1 MHLAKIRAF
10 IFDMDGVLIDSENL
24 YKVIEQNL
32 FDKVGVAIDQEE
44 HVSYQGSSNPVMW
57 SKIREKHQLQT
68 PLDELVRITEETVIS
83 YFSSLPEI
91 HPMPGVVKLLDNLR
105 EREIRMALAS
115 SSTKEVINIILAK
128 TGLASY
134 FDILVD
140 CTEAGAGK
148 PDPAIFLLAQKK
160 LGVSK
165 EYCVILEDSAN
176 GIEAANAAGIYC
188 IAFNGPGSEH
198 QDQSAAN
205 WRISRFS
212 EITEKLEHETNMS
225 KSSQK

>member
-24 YKVIEQNL
+24 YKVIEQKL
-32 FDKVGVAIDQEE
+32 FDNAGVVIDHDE

-57 SKIREKHQLQT
+57 GKIKEKHQLHT

-83 YFSSLPEI
+83 YFSSLPAI
-91 HPMPGVVKLLDNLR
+91 YPMPGVLKLLDELK
-105 EREIRMALAS
+105 ERKIRMALAS
-115 SSTKEVINIILAK
+115 SSTIDVISIVLAK

-134 FDILVD
+134 FDTVVD
-140 CTEAGAGK
+140 STEAGAGK

-160 LGVSK
+160 LGVPK
-165 EYCVILEDSAN
+165 ENCVILEDSAN
-176 GIEAANAAGIYC
+176 GIKAATAAGMYC

-212 EITEKLEHETNMS
+212 EITEKFEYEKLKN
-225 KSSQK
+225 

>member
-1 MHLAKIRAF
+1 MHVAKIRAF

-24 YKVIEQNL
+24 YKVIEQSL
-32 FDKVGVAIDQEE
+32 FARVGVVIDQDE
-44 HVSYQGSSNPVMW
+44 HISYQGSSNPVMW
-57 SKIREKHQLQT
+57 GKIREKHHLHT

-91 HPMPGVVKLLDNLR
+91 TPMPGVVKLLDDLK
-105 EREIRMALAS
+105 ERKIKMALAS
-115 SSTKEVINIILAK
+115 SSTIEVINIILDK
-128 TGLASY
+128 TEIASY
-134 FDILVD
+134 FDTVVD

-160 LGVSK
+160 LGVPK
-165 EYCVILEDSAN
+165 ENCVIVEDSAN
-176 GIEAANAAGIYC
+176 GIQAATASGMFC

-205 WRISRFS
+205 WRISHFS
-212 EITEKLEHETNMS
+212 EITEMLGTK
-225 KSSQK
+225 Q